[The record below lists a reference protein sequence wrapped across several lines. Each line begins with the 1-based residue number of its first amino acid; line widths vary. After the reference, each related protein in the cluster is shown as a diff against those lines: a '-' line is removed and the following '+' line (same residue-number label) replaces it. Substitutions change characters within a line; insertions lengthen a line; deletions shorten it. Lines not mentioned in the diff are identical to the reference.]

1 MADEEE
7 RIKAEK
13 LAAAKKRVAQL
24 QKQKKKANKKASPDT
39 EAPKDTEPIKA
50 PEAAAT
56 EETAEIADS
65 PSADAHPAE
74 EKPREDAITETSTEQ
89 PTDAEPVAAE
99 PEAQEKRNESTESS
113 TEPMPPAPGSPDPDA
128 EPQPARL
135 DTPRAGHSRAPSLSI
150 QSKMRSSSFRKTSVS
165 QGSHSPSP
173 INLKSP
179 PPSLPPLTGD
189 GDSVHEVFRK
199 QSTRIEDLEKD
210 NKRMENELSE
220 TTARWRKTEDQLE
233 DLREASVDAVELREK
248 LKEAE
253 EKVASIESLKEEIAS
268 LQRQNSQLQSRSHR
282 NNSSAV
288 PGKSESPPA
297 DLVRQL
303 ESKST
308 TIEAMELE
316 ISNLRAQ
323 INSQSTSNS
332 AHETQ
337 LAALEEKVAQ
347 GQSALEKSQSELA
360 DAKQALT
367 RASEKAVKEGVDKTS
382 TETLIKTLERDI
394 EGLKNEKTEAD
405 KKIETLEKK
414 LQAMGN
420 LHKESETRHQTR
432 LRESEKS
439 EKETAVLRKKLAS
452 IENENLRLREELDR
466 MKKRDAGGTDDDAL
480 DELEDEERQRLE
492 RRIRELEGEIF
503 DLRRGVWE
511 ERRHELT
518 GQPFSDENPE
528 HSAGD
533 AAANAFD
540 DVDLVGGRPDHA
552 RRRSMA
558 HQQQHSSF
566 STVLSSGFAAFTG
579 GSSPN
584 RARAGSSNPPH
595 PHGPATRGSLE
606 LLSEENLED
615 EFDEAEFRRAQA
627 EEEARKRVEWVR
639 EIKRKLRDWNSWR
652 LDLVDSRAGA
662 AGAGVG
668 MGEIFEV

>member
-24 QKQKKKANKKASPDT
+24 QKQKKKANKKTSPDT
-39 EAPKDTEPIKA
+39 ETPKDAETKKSEPASTE
-50 PEAAAT
+50 ENAAA
-56 EETAEIADS
+56 EDS
-65 PSADAHPAE
+65 PLAEDPAE
-74 EKPREDAITETSTEQ
+74 KPQDTAETSTEQ
-89 PTDAEPVAAE
+89 PADPGPVATE
-99 PEAQEKRNESTESS
+99 PEEQEKPDESTESP
-113 TEPMPPAPGSPDPDA
+113 TEPMPPAPDSPDPDA

-135 DTPRAGHSRAPSLSI
+135 DTPRAGHGRAPSLSI

-165 QGSHSPSP
+165 QGSHSPP
-173 INLKSP
+173 ITLKSP

-199 QSTRIEDLEKD
+199 QSTRIEELERD
-210 NKRMENELSE
+210 NKRMENELSDA
-220 TTARWRKTEDQLE
+220 TARWRKTEDQLE
-233 DLREASVDAVELREK
+233 DLREASVDGAELKEK

-253 EKVASIESLKEEIAS
+253 EKVAGIESLKEEIAS

-282 NNSSAV
+282 NNASVSV
-288 PGKSESPPA
+288 PGPSESPPA

-303 ESKST
+303 ESKSA

-323 INSQSTSNS
+323 INSQSSSDS

-337 LAALEEKVAQ
+337 VAALEEKVSQ
-347 GQSALEKSQSELA
+347 GQSALEKSQRELA
-360 DAKQALT
+360 DTKQALT

-382 TETLIKTLERDI
+382 TETLIKSLEREI
-394 EGLKNEKTEAD
+394 ESLKNEKTEAD
-405 KKIETLEKK
+405 KKIEMLEKK

-420 LHKESETRHQTR
+420 LHKESETRHQTK

-439 EKETAVLRKKLAS
+439 EKETAVLRKKIGS
-452 IENENLRLREELDR
+452 IENENLRLREEIDR
-466 MKKRDAGGTDDDAL
+466 IKKHEAGGTDDDAL

-492 RRIRELEGEIF
+492 RRIRELEGEVF

-511 ERRHELT
+511 EKRHELT
-518 GQPFSDENPE
+518 GQPFDENPQY
-528 HSAGD
+528 SAGD
-533 AAANAFD
+533 AANAFD

-558 HQQQHSSF
+558 YQQQHSSF
-566 STVLSSGFAAFTG
+566 STVLSSGLAAFTG
-579 GSSPN
+579 NSPN

-595 PHGPATRGSLE
+595 PHPATHGSLE

-615 EFDEAEFRRAQA
+615 EFDEAEFSRAQA

-662 AGAGVG
+662 EGAGVG

>member
-13 LAAAKKRVAQL
+13 LAAAKKRVCGPAPETEE
-24 QKQKKKANKKASPDT
+24 KANKKTSPDT
-39 EAPKDTEPIKA
+39 ETSKDADITKA
-50 PEAAAT
+50 AETAST
-56 EETAEIADS
+56 EETAVAADS
-65 PSADAHPAE
+65 PPADVPAE
-74 EKPREDAITETSTEQ
+74 EKPQEDATTETSTEQ
-89 PTDAEPVAAE
+89 PTDQEPATAE
-99 PEAQEKRNESTESS
+99 PEAQDKRDESTESP

-135 DTPRAGHSRAPSLSI
+135 DTPRAGHGRAPSLSI

-173 INLKSP
+173 ITHKSP

-199 QSTRIEDLEKD
+199 QSMRIEDLERD
-210 NKRMENELSE
+210 NKRMENEL
-220 TTARWRKTEDQLE
+220 TDATARWRKTEDQLE

-253 EKVASIESLKEEIAS
+253 EKAAGVESLKEEIAS

-288 PGKSESPPA
+288 PGQSESPPA

-323 INSQSTSNS
+323 INSQSSSNS
-332 AHETQ
+332 AHENQ
-337 LAALEEKVAQ
+337 LAALEEKVSQ
-347 GQSALEKSQSELA
+347 GQIALEKSQSELA
-360 DAKQALT
+360 DTKQALT
-367 RASEKAVKEGVDKTS
+367 RASEKAMKEGVDKTS
-382 TETLIKTLERDI
+382 TETLIKTLEREI
-394 EGLKNEKTEAD
+394 EGLKDGKTEAE

-420 LHKESETRHQTR
+420 LHKESESRSAR
-432 LRESEKS
+432 PKKS
-439 EKETAVLRKKLAS
+439 DKETAVLRKKLAS

-492 RRIRELEGEIF
+492 RRIRELEGEVF

-528 HSAGD
+528 YSAGD

-558 HQQQHSSF
+558 YQQQHSSF

-579 GSSPN
+579 GNNPN

-627 EEEARKRVEWVR
+627 EDEARKRVEWVR

-662 AGAGVG
+662 EGAGVG